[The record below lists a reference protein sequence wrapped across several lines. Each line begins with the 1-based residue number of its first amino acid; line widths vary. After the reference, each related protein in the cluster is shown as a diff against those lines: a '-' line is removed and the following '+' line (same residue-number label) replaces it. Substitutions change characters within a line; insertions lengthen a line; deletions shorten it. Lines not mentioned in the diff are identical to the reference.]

1 MIFTKTT
8 EYAIRVMVFLADN
21 KEKRYSVNSLHQ
33 RLNIP
38 YKYLGRLMSKLA
50 VAEFVNVSQGKQG
63 GYQLNLKR
71 SPIYL
76 HEIINLVEGLEN
88 YDRCILGFNECSE
101 ENPCSMHHVW
111 AHQKDKI
118 RNIIYNTTL
127 DDIDNVKN
135 VKY

>member
-1 MIFTKTT
+1 MIFSRTT
-8 EYAIRVMVFLADN
+8 EYAIRVMVFLAN
-21 KEKRYSVNSLHQ
+21 NRETRYSVNRLHK
-33 RLNIP
+33 RLGIP

-50 VAEFVNVSQGKQG
+50 AAELVDVSQGKQG
-63 GYQLNLKR
+63 GFRINLRK

-76 HEIINLVEGLEN
+76 HEIINLVEDLEN
-88 YDRCILGFNECSE
+88 YDRCILGFNECSD

-111 AHQKDKI
+111 AHQKDEI

-127 DDIDNVKN
+127 DDIDHVKN